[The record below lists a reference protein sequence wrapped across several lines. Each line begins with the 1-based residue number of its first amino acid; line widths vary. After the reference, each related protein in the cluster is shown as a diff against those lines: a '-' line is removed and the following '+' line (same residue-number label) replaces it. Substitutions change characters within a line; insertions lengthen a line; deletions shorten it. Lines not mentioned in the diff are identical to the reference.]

1 MSVDLY
7 RNLIFTYLQF
17 PCSALIPNSFQE
29 SRHILCSNPNAIQQ
43 LIIRTSMFSSIKEPD
58 WEFFS
63 LATSACHSFIGKSSC
78 LPPHSSLLHEAHKLL
93 KNFISSKLMSTDSG
107 LRSWPRGSCSSST
120 YYCCVNLAEG
130 VD

>member
-1 MSVDLY
+1 MSVDL

-43 LIIRTSMFSSIKEPD
+43 LIIRTSMFSSIKKRD

-63 LATSACHSFIGKSSC
+63 LVTAACHSFIGKSSC
-78 LPPHSSLLHEAHKLL
+78 LAPHSSLHKAHKLL

-107 LRSWPRGSCSSST
+107 LRSWPRGGCCCSST
-120 YYCCVNLAEG
+120 YYCVNLAWG
-130 VD
+130 VE